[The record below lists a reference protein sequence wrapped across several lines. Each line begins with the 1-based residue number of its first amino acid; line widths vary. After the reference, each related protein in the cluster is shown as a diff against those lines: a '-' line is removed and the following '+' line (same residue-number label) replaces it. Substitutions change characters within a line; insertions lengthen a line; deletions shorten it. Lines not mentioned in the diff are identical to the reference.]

1 MTATTAVLIIGSRS
15 IFFVASSVVVVVIGR
30 PNAAGGGAAKV
41 AARRGW
47 LAKQRN
53 DNATFGGIPFM
64 VALLIILPVAAIMD
78 ATMQE
83 RIMSHRDTHYTILPR
98 TLLWVES
105 EDRKDLKCVVVV
117 VVVRL
122 PKVE

>member
-53 DNATFGGIPFM
+53 DNATVGGIPFM
-64 VALLIILPVAAIMD
+64 VALLFFLL
-78 ATMQE
+78 Q
-83 RIMSHRDTHYTILPR
+83 
-98 TLLWVES
+98 LLWT
-105 EDRKDLKCVVVV
+105 RPCKNG
-117 VVVRL
+117 
-122 PKVE
+122 